1 MRQTGSLGDVMVMK
15 KLLSHYKTAV
25 TDSLCFQTSFHEY
38 NFVPHEVGSRDNT
51 APVRSFIIS
60 ILLL

>member
-25 TDSLCFQTSFHEY
+25 TDNLCFQTSFHEY

-51 APVRSFIIS
+51 APV
-60 ILLL
+60 